1 MFIFSESLCYF
12 LVYKCDKKCESLCK
26 QSQKMVKECLFVFGT
41 SSTPGKVGIGN
52 LSVLFLSNPRP
63 DKCENLM

>member
-1 MFIFSESLCYF
+1 
-12 LVYKCDKKCESLCK
+12 
-26 QSQKMVKECLFVFGT
+26 MVKECLFGT

-63 DKCENLM
+63 DKCENLMETKPRNEIGIWNEGYPR

>member
-1 MFIFSESLCYF
+1 MLCAKKFSFIIIFTALRDLAAAERPQHCA
-12 LVYKCDKKCESLCK
+12 LVE
-26 QSQKMVKECLFVFGT
+26 FGT